1 MDVLPRRYHFES
13 SFPTYHELRFKPYD
27 DKTPNIH
34 QIYWHFGIDS
44 QYPCSQCNM
53 IWTVEPTLMNIVQK
67 INPGDF
73 KTNNKDLMGAVVFC
87 RITSFAFIAF
97 SQHNFSQK
105 YSIFKFHK
113 FQK

>member
-27 DKTPNIH
+27 DKAPNIH

-44 QYPCSQCNM
+44 QYSCSQCNM

-67 INPGDF
+67 INPGEF
-73 KTNNKDLMGAVVFC
+73 FFNKLQKFNGRVFL
-87 RITSFAFIAF
+87 
-97 SQHNFSQK
+97 
-105 YSIFKFHK
+105 
-113 FQK
+113 